1 MSSCLLTVGCSFI
14 EGSGGFPKE
23 FIEYCKPLKKNK
35 VDELKNLYDPRWFT
49 LNGIGHNL
57 QKKLNYNRLINIGI
71 GNSSIELQIDEL
83 FRLVDLKKLKQQHD
97 KVTVFLLLSY
107 PSRYNKYI
115 NGESIAIAMELHKT
129 IGVSKKQKTDN
140 IYEDAVKDQIKYI
153 NILGSICELNE
164 WNFVWGCV
172 DPVQEKII
180 KTNKLSNYLNELI
193 RTPFDGTDEVMIDFE
208 LLRNNGLLSFD
219 PHPNKEGYERIAENI
234 YQWIKKNKPQLIN
247 SNDINDYI
255 VERICNRN
263 PHAELETINLDTK
276 TWGTLTP
283 WG

>member
-1 MSSCLLTVGCSFI
+1 MSSCLLTVGCSLI
-14 EGSGGFPKE
+14 HGSDGFPKE

-35 VDELKNLYDPRWFT
+35 VDELKNLYDTRWFT

-71 GNSSIELQIDEL
+71 GNSSIGLQIDEL

-97 KVTVFLLLSY
+97 KVTVFLLLTY

-115 NGESIAIAMELHKT
+115 NGQSKTIELELYET
-129 IGVSKKQKTDN
+129 IGVNKKQNTDN
-140 IYEDAVKDQIKYI
+140 VYEDAVKDQIKYI

-172 DPVQEKII
+172 DPVQEEII
-180 KTNKLSNYLNELI
+180 KTNKLSNYLNDLI
-193 RTPFDGTDEVMIDFE
+193 QTPFEESNEVIMDFNV
-208 LLRNNGLLSFD
+208 LRENGLLSFD
-219 PHPNKEGYERIAENI
+219 AHPNKEGYKRISENL
-234 YQWIKKNKPQLIN
+234 YLWIKKNKPQLIN
-247 SNDINDYI
+247 NSIVSDYI
-255 VERICNRN
+255 VERISSQN
-263 PHAELETINLDTK
+263 PHAVLETINLDTEK
-276 TWGTLTP
+276 WGPLTP